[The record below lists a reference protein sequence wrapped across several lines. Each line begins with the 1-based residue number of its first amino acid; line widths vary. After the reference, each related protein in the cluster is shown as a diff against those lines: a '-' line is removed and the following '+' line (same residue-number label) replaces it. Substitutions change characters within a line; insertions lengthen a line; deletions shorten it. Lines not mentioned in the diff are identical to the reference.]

1 MQKTNKNDIKNRLN
15 NRKGILYM
23 KILKR
28 LGMIA
33 TSLFISMKTLALK
46 VYAVSIDNMHM
57 QTDYGVVKIEP
68 KSTRIINIALTII
81 IPVILL
87 IGIIIYCVKSKV
99 FFQIFVCRS
108 RITVFMLPLRREIK
122 RQNV

>member
-1 MQKTNKNDIKNRLN
+1 
-15 NRKGILYM
+15 M

-28 LGMIA
+28 LGIIA

-46 VYAVSIDNMHM
+46 VYADSIDNMHM

-68 KSTRIINIALTII
+68 KSTRIINIASTII

-87 IGIIIYCVKSKV
+87 IGIIIYCVKSKSSVLKKAIVSIGVILAYVLIRILMKNV
-99 FFQIFVCRS
+99 F
-108 RITVFMLPLRREIK
+108 
-122 RQNV
+122 

>member
-1 MQKTNKNDIKNRLN
+1 
-15 NRKGILYM
+15 M

-68 KSTRIINIALTII
+68 KSA
-81 IPVILL
+81 
-87 IGIIIYCVKSKV
+87 
-99 FFQIFVCRS
+99 Q
-108 RITVFMLPLRREIK
+108 
-122 RQNV
+122 